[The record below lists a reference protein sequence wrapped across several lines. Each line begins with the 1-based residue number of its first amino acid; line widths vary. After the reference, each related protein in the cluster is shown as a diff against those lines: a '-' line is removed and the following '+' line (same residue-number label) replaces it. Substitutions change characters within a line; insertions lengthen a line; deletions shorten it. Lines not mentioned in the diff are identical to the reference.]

1 MDLKWRGFW
10 LLAVFSPALL
20 ALAPRSSAQSGAQPG
35 AQSGPVVWAVPAL
48 ARVARDEAAGS
59 QREMALWA
67 ARGEY
72 ESFQIVVRAPA
83 GGLKNVN
90 VAISDLMAQRGRITK
105 ASVMLYREHYVQITR
120 GSPDRG
126 GTNRPLGPGW
136 YPDALIP
143 FRTSS
148 GEALRPAALRAVPF
162 DLAPSTDQPIWIDVF
177 VEHETLPGR
186 YSGTVTVTSDEGKA
200 AVSVV
205 VNVWN
210 FELPLHPSLLSAFNV
225 SNDSSSNPHV
235 FYGDEK
241 QNQEMLLRH
250 KIMPVY
256 VDPRYEREFM
266 QNYGLS
272 IARIQYFQHASY
284 GNCKQPPPPSVADL
298 LALKAKHQP
307 DLQLYLHLADEI
319 SDCPNIFPILKQWA
333 QNGRQAGLI
342 TLLTAIPLPELRDDG
357 SGSGRS
363 VADIWDLLPRQF
375 VSNAADVA
383 AVVKK
388 GDHIWSYTAIVQDN
402 FSPKWEIDFRPINYR
417 IFGFLN
423 QSAGATG
430 LLYWSVNSWA
440 IGPTNDPWNNMTYIE
455 NGRPTPPGEGWL
467 VYPGAQVG
475 SEAFVPSMRLKWIRK
490 SVEDFEYVEILK
502 KLNRGDWALGLVK
515 TVATDWVHWS
525 QDPEAVES
533 VRRQL
538 GAEIDRLSS
547 SQKTH
552 DGPPPGKQR

>member
-1 MDLKWRGFW
+1 MQKCKSQGFW
-10 LLAVFSPALL
+10 LFAGLL
-20 ALAPRSSAQSGAQPG
+20 TVLLTAAPFVS
-35 AQSGPVVWAVPAL
+35 AQSGPVVWVVPAL
-48 ARVARDEAAGS
+48 TRVARDAAAGNDR
-59 QREMALWA
+59 QIALWA

-72 ESFQIVVRAPA
+72 ESFQLVVRAPA

-90 VAISDLMAQRGRITK
+90 VGISDLDLMGERGHISK
-105 ASVMLYREHYVQITR
+105 ASLALYRENYIQIMR

-143 FRTSS
+143 FATNS
-148 GEALRPAALRAVPF
+148 GASLRPRTLRAVPF
-162 DLAPSTDQPIWIDVF
+162 DLAPSANQPIWIDVF
-177 VEHETLPGR
+177 VERETLPGQ

-200 AVSVV
+200 AVSVT

-210 FELPLHPSLLSAFNV
+210 FELPLRPSMLSAFNV
-225 SNDSSSNPHV
+225 SNDTNSSPRV

-241 QNQEMLLRH
+241 QNQELLLRH
-250 KIMPVY
+250 KIMPVS
-256 VDPRYEREFM
+256 VDPRYERQFM
-266 QNYGLS
+266 QQYGLDIS
-272 IARIQYFQHASY
+272 RVEYFQHATY
-284 GNCKQPPPPSVADL
+284 GNCKQPPAPSVADL
-298 LALKAKHQP
+298 MSLKAKHQA
-307 DLQLYLHLADEI
+307 DLPLYLHMGDEI
-319 SDCPNIFPILKQWA
+319 SDCPNIFQILKQWA
-333 QNGRQAGLI
+333 RNGREAGLI
-342 TLLTAIPLPELRDDG
+342 PLLTAVPLPELRDDG

-363 VADIWDLLPRQF
+363 VADIWVLLPRQF
-375 VSNAADVA
+375 VSNAADIA
-383 AVVKK
+383 AAIKK
-388 GDHIWSYTAIVQDN
+388 GDHVWSYTAIVQDN

-440 IGPTNDPWNNMTYIE
+440 IGPTNDPWNNVTYIE
-455 NGRPTPPGEGWL
+455 GGKPTPSGEGWL

-475 SEAFVPSMRLKWIRK
+475 SDSLVPSMRLKWIRK

-515 TVATDWVHWS
+515 TVAADWTHWS

-538 GAEIDRLSS
+538 GAEIDRISS
-547 SQKTH
+547 GERKPEGLAT
-552 DGPPPGKQR
+552 GKHQ